1 MTTATKTVKA
11 PNYTAEQVAIM
22 REQYLAAPNSD
33 TVAKLATEL
42 GKSVRSIV
50 ARLSREKREDGKTS
64 VYVAKSYVTKQGVA
78 PVKKDELAD
87 QVGALARLTEPET
100 ESLTKVNKTALT
112 KILALMT
119 KPVSADDAQSDMVLG
134 NQPEESEEE

>member
-1 MTTATKTVKA
+1 MTTATKTAKVV
-11 PNYTAEQVAIM
+11 NYTPEQVSTMVSAYLANPAQITVDNLAEQ
-22 REQYLAAPNSD
+22 
-33 TVAKLATEL
+33 L

-64 VYVAKSYVTKQGVA
+64 VYIAKSYVTKNGA
-78 PVKKDELAD
+78 KPVRKDDLAD
-87 QVGALARLTEPET
+87 QVGALAQLTEPET

-119 KPVSADDAQSDMVLG
+119 KPVDA
-134 NQPEESEEE
+134 SEAQE